1 VNDGYEGFIET
12 SAFEITETTATHWV
26 CTKATF
32 VFEKPDIK
40 GTVTRRLL
48 FGSEL
53 TVDAANVDGKF
64 VQLAGGG
71 FVWKT
76 HCLQKNSV
84 LQSTMVETAH
94 SNYQHTP
101 YLWGGRSSDGCDCSG
116 LVQMLAMATGVS
128 LPRDSVDQEKALT
141 ENIEFQ
147 NRTAEDLVFWAGH
160 VGVLMSLSE
169 YSRWFTSGK
178 VLARVKFPLVRSG
191 VVRPVL
197 HRCRW
202 QVFLSPFE
210 IPRFWIHWCQF
221 QYICFFL

>member
-1 VNDGYEGFIET
+1 M
-12 SAFEITETTATHWV
+12 
-26 CTKATF
+26 
-32 VFEKPDIK
+32 
-40 GTVTRRLL
+40 L

-53 TVDAANVDGKF
+53 TVDATNVDGKF

-71 FVWKT
+71 FVWET

-160 VGVLMSLSE
+160 VGVLMSPDLLLHSTAHSMRLS
-169 YSRWFTSGK
+169 
-178 VLARVKFPLVRSG
+178 L
-191 VVRPVL
+191 
-197 HRCRW
+197 
-202 QVFLSPFE
+202 
-210 IPRFWIHWCQF
+210 IH
-221 QYICFFL
+221 I

>member
-1 VNDGYEGFIET
+1 MLFGESIVVLDHCAEWSQIRAVNDGYEGFIET
-12 SAFEITETTATHWV
+12 STFEITETTSTHWV

-71 FVWKT
+71 FVWQT

-84 LQSTMVETAH
+84 LQSTMIETAH

-160 VGVLMSLSE
+160 VGVLMSPDLLLHSTAHSMRCCVE
-169 YSRWFTSGK
+169 
-178 VLARVKFPLVRSG
+178 PLQDVIQRAGS
-191 VVRPVL
+191 PVSIK
-197 HRCRW
+197 RIGR
-202 QVFLSPFE
+202 
-210 IPRFWIHWCQF
+210 
-221 QYICFFL
+221 